1 MEISIHFQIIFF
13 LGGGRIAVVVDTN
26 HFIVACLSQQNCEW
40 GLGGWFFG
48 FTSEMEY
55 DAVQRIF
62 RISIK
67 DRIDFI
73 IVD

>member
-1 MEISIHFQIIFF
+1 M
-13 LGGGRIAVVVDTN
+13 VVDTN

-40 GLGGWFFG
+40 GFGGLFFG